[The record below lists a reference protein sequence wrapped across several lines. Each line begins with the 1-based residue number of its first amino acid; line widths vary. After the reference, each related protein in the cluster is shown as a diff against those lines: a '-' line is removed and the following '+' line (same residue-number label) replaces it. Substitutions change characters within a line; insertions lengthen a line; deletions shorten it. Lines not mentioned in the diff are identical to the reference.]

1 MSTLDDCLLKQ
12 NNDSILTAPASSST
26 TSSSNKSSHTPSTA
40 SASAAG
46 VTPTSMQIDLR
57 NNTTSENVYAYV
69 TGLDLNNNSAV
80 FMLQSDGVTAY
91 HPANP
96 AANGTAISEDCAI
109 AVGSPGTVKT
119 VTIPRL
125 AGARI
130 WFCQDA
136 KLTFLLNMGS
146 SGPGLVEPSVT
157 NKADPNYPLR
167 WDFAEFTFNDYQMF
181 ANITYVD
188 FISIPTALK
197 LTTTDGSA
205 AQTVKGI
212 PTDGMSTIATLLQD
226 QQKIDCAGWDQLIV
240 QISSASAGTSY
251 LRIVSPD
258 KGAILT
264 EGLFSGYYDDYV
276 NQVWD
281 KYKTETLTI
290 NTQNSWGNV
299 TGKTD
304 SSGNLNFGSAGSVS
318 KPSAGDIFNCS
329 SGAFSAN
336 NMNTDELANIG
347 ARIAAALNRSTLL
360 TSASQPNGV
369 TDAADYYQNAI
380 TNHYSRIVHSV
391 NLDGRGYTFPYD
403 DVAADGASDQ
413 AGAVFSSYPD
423 KLTVY
428 IGGGDDNGAISS
440 AKARSTPIRLR
451 DMARPGRQLVG
462 GRRQHHR
469 RSVPPPP
476 SDFADSVDEK
486 ALLQAQDRSTSD
498 SMVDLEKGPTTV
510 STKGESLYPGA
521 ATPSTPDLTA
531 RFALLMHQALVYMW
545 AAICGLGRSAW
556 ALVPRRIAAP
566 VGGFFTRVAES
577 PAMAA
582 VSSSVS
588 SLVSSVIKSAAASVV
603 AAMIIRPLVVRAV
616 LTLAVLA
623 VTYAAGVGA
632 GASPA
637 LTSAVGAMSG
647 WAESLVGENVT
658 AIIEQQ

>member
-1 MSTLDDCLLKQ
+1 
-12 NNDSILTAPASSST
+12 
-26 TSSSNKSSHTPSTA
+26 
-40 SASAAG
+40 
-46 VTPTSMQIDLR
+46 MQIDLQ
-57 NNTTSENVYAYV
+57 NNTTSEVVYAYV
-69 TGLDLNNNSAV
+69 TGLDIDNNNAV
-80 FMLQSDGVTAY
+80 FMLQADGVTAY

-109 AVGSPGTVKT
+109 LVGSPGSVKT

-157 NKADPNYPLR
+157 NLADPNYPLR
-167 WDFAEFTFNDYQMF
+167 WDFAEFTFNDYQLF

-188 FISIPTALK
+188 FVSIPTALK
-197 LTTTDGSA
+197 LTTTDGTA
-205 AQTVKGI
+205 TQTV
-212 PTDGMSTIATLLQD
+212 DGLPSDGLDTIATALQD
-226 QQKIDCAGWDQLIV
+226 QQKVDCAGWDQLVV
-240 QISSASAGTSY
+240 QISSASAGTSV

-258 KGAILT
+258 KGSILT
-264 EGLFSGYYDDYV
+264 SGLFDGYYDDYV

-281 KYKTETLTI
+281 KYKTDTLTI
-290 NTQNSWGNV
+290 NTQGSWGNV
-299 TGKTD
+299 TGQTD

-329 SGAFSAN
+329 SGAFSAT
-336 NMNTDELANIG
+336 NMDTDELANIG

-360 TSASQPNGV
+360 TATSQPNGV
-369 TDAADYYQNAI
+369 SDASDYYQNAI

-403 DVAADGASDQ
+403 DVAADGAADQ

-428 IGGGDDNGAISS
+428 IGGGGDSGAASS

-462 GRRQHHR
+462 GRRQQHHR

-476 SDFADSVDEK
+476 SAFADNVDEK
-486 ALLQAQDRSTSD
+486 TLLQAQDRFTCDD
-498 SMVDLEKGPTTV
+498 SAVDLEKGPVTV
-510 STKGESLYPGA
+510 STKGDPLYPGA
-521 ATPSTPDLTA
+521 ASDSSTPDLTA

-545 AAICGLGRSAW
+545 AAICGLGRSVW
-556 ALVPRRIAAP
+556 ALVPRRVAAP
-566 VGGFFTRVAES
+566 VGGFFSRVAES

-616 LTLAVLA
+616 LTLAVLG

-637 LTSAVGAMSG
+637 LTSAATALSG
-647 WAESLVGENVT
+647 WAEHLVGENAA